1 MKRTFLSGM
10 FGAAM
15 LMVATVQA
23 AVLDVADLVEKNG
36 PSVVNISTTKIVQQ
50 PQGMPFQMPDE
61 DEMMD
66 FFRKFFP
73 PGGPQREGPQREI
86 PSRGN
91 GSGFIVSNDGYIL
104 TNAHVVQGVDE
115 VTVKLTDKRKFT
127 AKVIGYDTRSDVAV
141 IKINATNL
149 PAVTIGNPDKLRV
162 GEAVIA
168 IGSPF
173 GFENSVTSGIVSG
186 KGRSLPSE
194 NYVPFIQTDVAVNP
208 GNSGGPLFNLRG
220 EVVGVNSQIYSRSG
234 GYQGVSFAIP
244 IDVAMEVANQL
255 KTSGKV
261 ARGWLGVVIQ
271 EVTSELAESFG
282 LDRARGALVAEI
294 QEDSPAAKGGI
305 QVSDVLLKFDNKSVE
320 NSGDLPRLVA
330 NVKPGSK
337 VPVQVWRKGA
347 NKELFINVGEFPDE
361 GKMTFGP
368 KTQKSFSRGGLVLAE
383 LSKEQRKELKVN
395 GGLLVE
401 ESKGDAVRAGI
412 RVGDIILAVNNT
424 EVGTVEQFRK
434 LIAAV
439 PVGKSAAVLVRRGDN
454 SLYIPLKI
462 SNGTSE

>member
-1 MKRTFLSGM
+1 MKHAFLDKVLGVVLM
-10 FGAAM
+10 LAAT
-15 LMVATVQA
+15 AHA
-23 AVLDVADLVEKNG
+23 AVLDVADLVERNG
-36 PSVVNISTTKIVQQ
+36 PSVVNISTTKIVQHSQ
-50 PQGMPFQMPDE
+50 VMPFSMPDE
-61 DEMMD
+61 EEMLD

-73 PGGPQREGPQREI
+73 PGTQREGPPREI

-91 GSGFIVSNDGYIL
+91 GSGFIVSSDGYIL

-141 IKINATNL
+141 LKINASNL
-149 PAVTIGNPDKLRV
+149 PAVSIGNPDKLRV

-186 KGRSLPSE
+186 KGRLLPSE

-220 EVVGVNSQIYSRSG
+220 EVVGINSQIYSRSG
-234 GYQGVSFAIP
+234 GYQGMSFSIP

-271 EVTSELAESFG
+271 EVTSDLAESFG
-282 LDRARGALVAEI
+282 LDRARGALVAEV
-294 QEDSPAAKGGI
+294 QEDSPAAKGGM
-305 QVSDVLLKFDNKSVE
+305 QVSDVVLKFDNKVIE

-337 VPVQVWRKGA
+337 VPVQIWRKGA
-347 NKELFINVGEFPDE
+347 NRELIISLGEFPEEDR
-361 GKMTFGP
+361 MAIGP
-368 KTQKSFSRGGLVLAE
+368 KTQKSFSRGGLVLSE
-383 LSKEQRKELKVN
+383 LSREQRKELKAN

-424 EVGTVEQFRK
+424 EVSSVEQFRK
-434 LIAAV
+434 LIAGV
-439 PVGKSAAVLVRRGDN
+439 PVGKSAAVLVRRGEN

-462 SNGTSE
+462 TSGNGE